1 MDIVTG
7 IIGAIITLVAIGLAV
22 ALVAY
27 MFPII
32 FSLGTIIDR
41 KIHNQ

>member
-1 MDIVTG
+1 MDIVIG
-7 IIGAIITLVAIGLAV
+7 IIGAVLTLVAIGLAV

-32 FSLGTIIDR
+32 FSLGAIIDK
-41 KIHNQ
+41 KIQNQ